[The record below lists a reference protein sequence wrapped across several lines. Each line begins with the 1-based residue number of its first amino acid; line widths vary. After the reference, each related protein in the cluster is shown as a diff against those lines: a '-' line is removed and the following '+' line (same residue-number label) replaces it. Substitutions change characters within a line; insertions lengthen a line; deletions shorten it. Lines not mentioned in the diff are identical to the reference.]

1 LRPAPGRIVW
11 NRAGAGASSIPLSS
25 ICCCG
30 MIVVVEIIKTWLNI
44 VNLREFDTGYIV
56 VAIMQIST
64 IRSGN
69 TKYVWLTEL
78 IQRSNIHS

>member
-1 LRPAPGRIVW
+1 
-11 NRAGAGASSIPLSS
+11 
-25 ICCCG
+25 

-56 VAIMQIST
+56 VTIMQIST
-64 IRSGN
+64 IRSEN
-69 TKYVWLTEL
+69 IKYVWLTEL